1 MEPSNKGHIGAS
13 NFVLC
18 TEVVL
23 TSGVKNAL
31 ELYFGA
37 PLQRGCSAVVSGL
50 YTEVLLFGRISEQ
63 ECEMCHIVQCS
74 MYVSNELTSLHLP
87 DWTSRIHPSLRV
99 W

>member
-1 MEPSNKGHIGAS
+1 MLQHTLNTNMPMFYTMEPSNKGHIGAS

-37 PLQRGCSAVVSGL
+37 HKSVLCRGVVPL
-50 YTEVLLFGRISEQ
+50 
-63 ECEMCHIVQCS
+63 
-74 MYVSNELTSLHLP
+74 
-87 DWTSRIHPSLRV
+87 
-99 W
+99 